1 MWNGL
6 DNINTIQ
13 ISQPLTS
20 HLTMASNQLAK
31 PSPVLTSGSGEDQTP
46 IRSHKMDSLEVIEP
60 SGQDEPEYPTGV
72 KFAAV
77 MVAMGLS
84 LVLVGLDMTILAT
97 AIPSIT
103 NHFNTIADIGWYA
116 SAYRLTACSLQFMF
130 GKFYSLFSIKTVFL
144 VALAIFEAGSV
155 IAASAPSSKVL
166 VVGRAVSGIGS
177 AGIIQGIFT
186 MIGQTV
192 PLRRRSVYGGL
203 GAGVESVA
211 AVSAPLLGGVLTDNL
226 SWRWCFWINL
236 PLGAVTLVVVGFLF
250 ENPQVNPNLSLP
262 LKAKLDRLDLLGTA
276 IFVPSITALLLAL
289 QWGGSKYGWASS
301 RIVALLALF
310 AVLIGVFGW
319 LQYRKGE
326 RATLPPRI
334 IMQRS
339 ILCGAW
345 FSCCTNASLSV
356 VEYYVSRS
364 IPLPSALPLISSL
377 SKMPIYFQ
385 AVKEVS
391 ASKSGVLTIPLVVGL
406 AISVV
411 LSGTGTSIVGYYTPF
426 MFFTSILTPVAAGLL
441 TTIQV
446 HEKLTSLISY
456 QALLGFGAGIGL
468 QAPQIAAQTILSPQD
483 APMGIAVVQF
493 MQGLGPAIFI
503 SAAQTLFTTRLAA
516 EGSMS
521 FRSNNETAL
530 DTIGL
535 SDLQPHIGAKNLEGA
550 LLGYDKAV
558 TQTFYLPVA
567 LTCLSLLGT
576 VGMEWRSVKKKQ
588 Q

>member
-1 MWNGL
+1 MKE
-6 DNINTIQ
+6 IQ
-13 ISQPLTS
+13 YNLKISQPLS
-20 HLTMASNQLAK
+20 SRLTMTSTELAK
-31 PSPVLTSGSGEDQTP
+31 PSPALTTGSGEDQAP
-46 IRSHKMDSLEVIEP
+46 ILSHKLDSLEVIEP

-77 MVAMGLS
+77 MVAVGLS
-84 LVLVGLDMTILAT
+84 LVLVGLDTTILAT

-130 GKFYSLFSIKTVFL
+130 GKFYSLFSVKTVFL

-155 IAASAPSSKVL
+155 IAASAPSSKAL
-166 VVGRAVSGIGS
+166 VVGRAISGVGG

-203 GAGVESVA
+203 GAGIETVA
-211 AVSAPLLGGVLTDNL
+211 GISAPLLGGVLTDNL

-289 QWGGSKYGWASS
+289 QWGGSKYGWTNS
-301 RIVALLALF
+301 RIVVLLALF
-310 AVLIGVFGW
+310 AVLIGAFGW
-319 LQYRKGE
+319 LQFRKGE

-364 IPLPSALPLISSL
+364 PHLPFPVNANLLSLI
-377 SKMPIYFQ
+377 KMPIYFQ

-411 LSGTGTSIVGYYTPF
+411 LSGTATSIVGYYTPF

-446 HEKLTSLISY
+446 NEKLTSLVCY
-456 QALLGFGAGIGL
+456 QALLGFSAGIGL

-516 EGSMS
+516 DLAEYAGSL
-521 FRSNNETAL
+521 NATTLETM
-530 DTIGL
+530 GL
-535 SDLQPHIGAKNLEGA
+535 SDLKRHIGAKNLEGA